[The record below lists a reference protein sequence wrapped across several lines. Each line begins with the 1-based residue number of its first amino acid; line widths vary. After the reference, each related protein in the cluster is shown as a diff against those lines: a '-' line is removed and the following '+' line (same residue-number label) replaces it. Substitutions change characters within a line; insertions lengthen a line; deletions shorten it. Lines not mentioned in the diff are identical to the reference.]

1 MREIGS
7 VSVTVSHHEK
17 PPIWRNATVLKW
29 AAQLILVAFIAV
41 VVWTLRNQASQ
52 NIEAR
57 SITFGT
63 NWLTEPPLIS
73 IREGIDQAPDSGA
86 RALYVGIV
94 NTLRVSISGII
105 AATILGTIMGIA
117 RLSHN
122 WIVNKIATVYIET
135 IRNVPLLV
143 QILFWL
149 AVVQLLPEVTED
161 QVGEAWFIASVK
173 GVSVPWLFPSGGF
186 YQWLVF
192 LVIGGALAAYVHH
205 RLWKRK
211 EELGGETHPFL
222 WSLAVLLVFAI
233 VGWFIHPVMAFWS
246 GIWSGVA
253 SFFGAIPPVLLQVLL
268 AATAVAAVV
277 IWIRRFLDSMR
288 TPAGLAKLTD
298 DHWFRMIFVG
308 VAGLFG
314 VLLFVLYPAIS
325 EGILN
330 LFESFFAFLSDKFDS
345 SRTDNPLRFAKP
357 GVELRGT
364 GGFSQLAG
372 NALVITPGFFALWIG
387 VTLYTAAFIAEIV
400 RGGILAVAKGQS
412 EAGLALGLTRGQ
424 LLRFIVLP
432 QAFRIVL
439 PPIGNQYLNLFKN
452 TSLGI
457 AVAFPDIVQVGQTLY
472 NQTGQTFPI
481 VLTWMAFFLAGSLVL
496 SSIVNYFNRS
506 LELVER

>member
-1 MREIGS
+1 M
-7 VSVTVSHHEK
+7 SVTVSHHAK

-29 AAQLILVAFIAV
+29 AAQLVLVAFIAIV
-41 VVWTLRNQASQ
+41 VLTLRAQASQ

-63 NWLTEPPLIS
+63 KWLTDPPLIS
-73 IREGIDQAPDSGA
+73 IREGIDVQPDSGA

-105 AATILGTIMGIA
+105 AATLIGTIMGIA

-122 WIVNKIATVYIET
+122 WIVNKIATLYIET
-135 IRNVPLLV
+135 IRNIPLLV
-143 QILFWL
+143 QIIFWL
-149 AVVQLLPEVTED
+149 ALLQLLPEVAED
-161 QVGEAWFIASVK
+161 QIGESWFIASVK
-173 GVSVPWLFPSGGF
+173 GVSVPWLFPSDGF
-186 YQWLVF
+186 YHWLAF
-192 LVIGGALAAYVHH
+192 LVLGGAAAAYVHH

-211 EELGGETHPFL
+211 EELGGETHPFI
-222 WSLAVLLVFAI
+222 WSLVVFVAFAAI
-233 VGWFIHPVMAFWS
+233 GWFIHPVMAFWG

-253 SFFGAIPPVLLQVLL
+253 SFFGAIPSALLQVLL
-268 AATAVAAVV
+268 AGAVV
-277 IWIRRFLDSMR
+277 AVVVLWIRRFLDSMR

-308 VAGLFG
+308 LIGLFG
-314 VLLFVLYPAIS
+314 VFLLVVYPAIS
-325 EGILN
+325 QGILDM
-330 LFESFFAFLSDKFDS
+330 FERFFSFLSDKFDS
-345 SRTDNPLRFAKP
+345 ARTADPLRFAKP

-364 GGFSQLAG
+364 GGFAQLSS
-372 NALVITPGFFALWIG
+372 NSLVITPGFFALWVG

-412 EAGLALGLTRGQ
+412 EAGLALGLTRAQ
-424 LLRFIVLP
+424 LLRFVVLP

-457 AVAFPDIVQVGQTLY
+457 AVAYPDIVQVGQTLY

-481 VLTWMAFFLAGSLVL
+481 VIGWMGFFLLGSLIL
-496 SSIVNYFNRS
+496 SYIVNYFNRS
-506 LELVER
+506 LKLVER